1 MKKFIPV
8 LLILSFGLLFSMN
21 LHAQGRQEEEEA
33 SIGFGIGMIA
43 SIAEEDD
50 WGINSRFFWK
60 ITPRG
65 TIEFEANNYF
75 DRQDLKSMM
84 EYSLNYQRQLV
95 KKKGFILYI
104 LLGYMGNNYDWDRD
118 ACSSCWAVQKGAWNH
133 GINGGLGLSLKVG
146 PRSDLFFELR
156 SKSIGSRYAIG
167 ILGLNYF
174 LLAAG

>member
-1 MKKFIPV
+1 MKKLVPV
-8 LLILSFGLLFSMN
+8 LLILNLSFLFSMD
-21 LHAQGRQEEEEA
+21 LRAQGRQEEEEA

-60 ITPRG
+60 VTPKG

-84 EYSLNYQRQLV
+84 EYSLNYQREILH
-95 KKKGFILYI
+95 KKTFVLYI
-104 LLGYMGNNYDWDRD
+104 LLGYLGNNYDWDRD
-118 ACSSCWAVQKGAWNH
+118 ACSSCWAIQKGAWNH
-133 GINGGLGLSLKVG
+133 GINGGLGFSLKVG

-174 LLAAG
+174 LLSSM

>member
-1 MKKFIPV
+1 MKKLVPV
-8 LLILSFGLLFSMN
+8 LLILNFGILFGID

-65 TIEFEANNYF
+65 TVEFEANNYF

-84 EYSLNYQRQLV
+84 EYSLNYQREILS
-95 KKKGFILYI
+95 KKRFVLYI
-104 LLGYMGNNYDWDRD
+104 MLGYLGNNYDWDRD

-133 GINGGLGLSLKVG
+133 GINGGLGFSLKVG

-167 ILGLNYF
+167 ILGLNYY
-174 LLAAG
+174 LLSAG

>member
-1 MKKFIPV
+1 MKKLVPF
-8 LLILSFGLLFSMN
+8 LLLLSMCSCFWMD
-21 LHAQGRQEEEEA
+21 LHAQGRQEEEA
-33 SIGFGIGMIA
+33 SSIGFGIGMIA

-60 ITPRG
+60 VTPKG
-65 TIEFEANNYF
+65 TLEFEANNYF

-84 EYSLNYQRQLV
+84 EYSLNYQREIFR
-95 KKKGFILYI
+95 KKTFVLYI
-104 LLGYMGNNYDWDRD
+104 LLGYLGNNYDWDRD
-118 ACSSCWAVQKGAWNH
+118 ACSSCWAIQKGAWNH
-133 GINGGLGLSLKVG
+133 GINGGLGFSLKVG

-174 LLAAG
+174 LLSST